1 KVKEDKGFQRF
12 STYLRATDTVFVCGA
27 APDAQIITLKVAGVG
42 GGIAESDY
50 MAAIEDAILLD
61 CDAVNLSLGSNMP
74 GEVYN
79 NTSVYAELLDYL
91 AKTDTVVTVSSGNS
105 NQWAVRAGTGG
116 YLYNDDVSFATGGS
130 PGTCANTLT
139 VASVDSTGA
148 IGPHLLVDDKV
159 LVYYESTDFGNLA
172 MSNLDKTQDGSGTEY
187 PFVYVDGFGVATDFD
202 GIDLNG
208 KVVFCSRGG
217 GLNFADKANNALWP
231 KAGCGWWWSLQQ
243 RGGIFGMNLTGYIYA
258 AQPACPRLR
267 SQANAVKAAVASEAE
282 PTLVR
287 PTTPAA

>member
-1 KVKEDKGFQRF
+1 MAGIAAANRYIPKED
-12 STYLRATDTVFVCGA
+12 SYLRATDTVFVCGA

-130 PGTCANTLT
+130 PGTYANTLT

-217 GLNFADKANNALWP
+217 GLNFADKANNAVA
-231 KAGCGWWWSLQQ
+231 KGAAAVVVYNNAA
-243 RGGIFGMNLTGYIYA
+243 GIFGMNLTGYIYTA
-258 AQPACPRLR
+258 PCVSMTR
-267 SQANAVKAAVASEAE
+267 SQADAVKAVARSQN
-282 PTLVR
+282 R
-287 PTTPAA
+287 RW